1 MTVRRRKKKNTV
13 RGHRTHGQG
22 DTKNRRGAG
31 SRGGRGR
38 AGSHKHKYT
47 KYFGTFGKN
56 KKKVIGKPLGPS
68 INLDQIEQMI
78 PTWIAKEKVSKEGN
92 KVIIDGKKIGF
103 AKILA
108 RGQLKSKVVFE
119 NFKVSQKAMEKLK
132 ESGSIVKG
140 LEEEEL
146 ETVEETAEEEAV
158 EEETKE
164 PKEEAEEKADGSS

>member
-1 MTVRRRKKKNTV
+1 MTVRRRKKKDTV
-13 RGHRTHGQG
+13 RGHRTHGKG

-68 INLDQIEQMI
+68 MNLDQIEQML
-78 PTWIAKEKVSKEGN
+78 PKWVAAEKAVKEGN
-92 KVIIDGKKIGF
+92 KVIVDGQKLGF

-108 RGQLKSKVVFE
+108 KGQLKSKIVFE
-119 NFKVSQKAMEKLK
+119 NLKASKRALEKIQ
-132 ESGSIVKG
+132 ESGSVVKG
-140 LEEEEL
+140 IEEETESG
-146 ETVEETAEEEAV
+146 EEGDAV
-158 EEETKE
+158 EEETAE
-164 PKEEAEEKADGSS
+164 PEEEAEVEADGSS

>member
-1 MTVRRRKKKNTV
+1 MTVRRRRKKNTV

-68 INLDQIEQMI
+68 INLDQIEQLL
-78 PTWIAKEKVSKEGN
+78 PTWIAAEKVSKEGN
-92 KVIIDGKKIGF
+92 KIIVDGKKIGF

-119 NFKVSQKAMEKLK
+119 NFKASQRAMEKLK
-132 ESGSIVKG
+132 ESGSVVKG

-146 ETVEETAEEEAV
+146 ETEEEEIPVEEETAEPQ
-158 EEETKE
+158 EET
-164 PKEEAEEKADGSS
+164 EEKPDGSS

>member
-1 MTVRRRKKKNTV
+1 MTVRRRRKKNTV

-68 INLDQIEQMI
+68 INLDQIEQML
-78 PTWIAKEKVSKEGN
+78 PTWIAAEKVSKEGN
-92 KVIIDGKKIGF
+92 KVIVDGKKIGF

-108 RGQLKSKVVFE
+108 RGQLKSKIVFE
-119 NFKVSQKAMEKLK
+119 NFKASQKAMEKLK

-140 LEEEEL
+140 LEVEEL
-146 ETVEETAEEEAV
+146 ETEEEETTV
-158 EEETKE
+158 EEETAK
-164 PKEEAEEKADGSS
+164 PQEEAEEKPDGSS

>member
-1 MTVRRRKKKNTV
+1 MTVRRRKKKNKV

-47 KYFGTFGKN
+47 KYFGQFGKN

-68 INLDQIEQMI
+68 MNLDQIEQML
-78 PTWIAKEKVSKEGN
+78 PKWVAGEKALKEGN
-92 KVIIDGKKIGF
+92 KVVVDGKRLGF
-103 AKILA
+103 AKVLA

-119 NFKVSQKAMEKLK
+119 NLKASKRALEKIR
-132 ESGSIVKG
+132 ERGSVV
-140 LEEEEL
+140 LEEEEK
-146 ETVEETAEEEAV
+146 ETEEEGKAV
-158 EEETKE
+158 EEETAE
-164 PKEEAEEKADGSS
+164 PKEEAGVEADGSS